1 MNTRKDMKLKAK
13 KSLKGNWGIS
23 IALVVVLMAIC
34 GALEWV
40 LTYYSEHLYIGVLSI
55 VVSLITIPL
64 VLGKTIYF
72 LKLVKGEDVRFQDL
86 FSGFN
91 NTLKVIG
98 VAILSDVIIIIG
110 YILLIIPGI
119 IFTFMLSQVYYI
131 LAENPEIGVIECLK
145 ESKRLMEG
153 KKIDYFVL
161 MLSFI
166 LWGILTGLTL
176 GLAGLYVIPYYE
188 ATVANF
194 YLSIKS
200 QQSHQ
205 NILIES

>member
-13 KSLKGNWGIS
+13 KSLKGNWGVS
-23 IALVVVLMAIC
+23 IALVVVLIAIC

-40 LTYYSEHLYIGVLSI
+40 LAYCSDHLYIGVLSI

-72 LKLVKGEDVRFQDL
+72 LKLVKGEDGKFQDL
-86 FSGFN
+86 FLGFN
-91 NTLKVIG
+91 NILKVIG

-131 LAENPEIGVIECLK
+131 LAENPEIGIIECLK

-188 ATVANF
+188 ATIANF

-200 QQSHQ
+200 QQSKE
-205 NILIES
+205 ILIEY

>member
-1 MNTRKDMKLKAK
+1 MNTRKDMKLEAK
-13 KSLKGNWGIS
+13 KSLKGNWGVS
-23 IALVVVLMAIC
+23 IALVFVLIAIC

-40 LTYYSEHLYIGVLSI
+40 LTYYSDRMYIGVLSI
-55 VVSLITIPL
+55 VISLITIPL

-72 LKLVKGEDVRFQDL
+72 LKLTKGEDSKFQDL

-91 NTLKVIG
+91 NILKVIG

-131 LAENPEIGVIECLK
+131 LAENPEIGIIECLK

-188 ATVANF
+188 ATIANF

-200 QQSHQ
+200 QKSKD
-205 NILIES
+205 ILIGY